1 MARKRR
7 KSKEVERGSKRVE
20 EVEEKKLS
28 EEKKLPPL
36 PI

>member
-7 KSKEVERGSKRVE
+7 KSEEVERGSKRVE

-28 EEKKLPPL
+28 GKKLPPL

>member
-7 KSKEVERGSKRVE
+7 KSEEVKRGSKRVE
-20 EVEEKKLS
+20 EVEEEKLS
-28 EEKKLPPL
+28 EKKLPPL

>member
-20 EVEEKKLS
+20 EVEEKKL
-28 EEKKLPPL
+28 PPL

>member
-1 MARKRR
+1 VARKRR
-7 KSKEVERGSKRVE
+7 KSEEVKRGSKRVE

-28 EEKKLPPL
+28 PP

>member
-20 EVEEKKLS
+20 GVEEKKLS
-28 EEKKLPPL
+28 EKKLPPL

>member
-7 KSKEVERGSKRVE
+7 KSEEVKRGSKRVE

-28 EEKKLPPL
+28 EEKLPPL